1 MSVMKYQP
9 DLLCFL
15 YILLRDHMTF
25 GHVEE
30 IMEKHVELSKN
41 MPREYSQGHMKE
53 YTQSLIGRLI
63 R

>member
-1 MSVMKYQP
+1 MKYQP
-9 DLLCFL
+9 DLLSFL

-25 GHVEE
+25 GQIEE

-41 MPREYSQGHMKE
+41 KPREYSQGHMEE
-53 YTQSLIGRLI
+53 YAQSLIERLI